1 MIIQNDLDPSV
12 FCYLVILESEQ
23 DRDLDQG
30 DSCLLSPLDFQIMS
44 WTSQMTDRHLHNLDH
59 LNVLLDEVQSHEVLG
74 APGDDHVRV
83 LLGRDAELLEGGL
96 DEGGV
101 LEQDVLQVAASLGNV
116 PENASRTESHAQQV
130 IYRQGDPKKICP
142 CFYDNIY

>member
-1 MIIQNDLDPSV
+1 MKLIIQNDLDPSV

-74 APGDDHVRV
+74 APRDDYVRV

-96 DEGGV
+96 DERRV
-101 LEQDVLQVAASLGNV
+101 LVQHVLQVPAPLLDV
-116 PENASRTESHAQQV
+116 PHYPPADHNQYQPFT
-130 IYRQGDPKKICP
+130 I
-142 CFYDNIY
+142 

>member
-74 APGDDHVRV
+74 APRDDHVRV

-101 LEQDVLQVAASLGNV
+101 LVQHVLQVPPALRDV
-116 PENASRTESHAQQV
+116 PQHAP
-130 IYRQGDPKKICP
+130 RQPRVRVRVHEQLEVELVSK
-142 CFYDNIY
+142 